1 MTGGGGVSDLDAR
14 VRDLDARVIAC
25 RACPRLVQWRERVA
39 IEKRAAYQHQEY
51 WGAPVPAFGALRPEI
66 LIVGLAPGA
75 HGANR
80 TGRMF
85 TGDRSGDWLFA
96 SLHRV
101 GLAAIGTSTAREDG
115 QRLDRVR
122 ITAAVHCAPPDN
134 KPTTAERERCA
145 HWLDEELS
153 LLLPGLR
160 VIIALGG
167 IAWQASLAALAR
179 SGCQVP
185 RPRPAFGHGAEV
197 AIHDGDARLALLG
210 SYHPSQQNTFTGR
223 LTEPML
229 DAVLQ
234 RAAAHR
240 SESSI
245 DPA

>member
-1 MTGGGGVSDLDAR
+1 VTWGTRADAVDAR
-14 VRDLDARVIAC
+14 VRALDAEVVAC
-25 RACPRLVQWRERVA
+25 HACPRLVQWRELVA
-39 IEKRAAYQHQEY
+39 VEKRAAYLHEEY
-51 WGAPVPAFGALRPEI
+51 WGAPVPAFGSTRPEL

-101 GLAAIGTSTAREDG
+101 GLAAIGTSTARDDG

-122 ITAAVHCAPPDN
+122 ITAAVHCVPPGN
-134 KPTTAERERCA
+134 KPTTGERDACA
-145 HWLDEELS
+145 HWLDRELS

-160 VIIALGG
+160 AIVALGG
-167 IAWQASLAALAR
+167 IAWQASLASLAR
-179 SGCQVP
+179 AGREVP
-185 RPRPAFGHGAEV
+185 RPRPTFGHGARAQV
-197 AIHDGDARLALLG
+197 DGDHRITLLG

-229 DAVLQ
+229 DAVF
-234 RAAAHR
+234 REAMAEMSAAG
-240 SESSI
+240 
-245 DPA
+245 